1 MIDSPSYTLNHEE
14 VAKALEEYNKRLVR
28 AEAYDRYFQ
37 LAQDWDVDGA
47 EAAHRA
53 EKEVPSP

>member
-1 MIDSPSYTLNHEE
+1 M
-14 VAKALEEYNKRLVR
+14 AKALEEYNKRLVR